1 MSYFGEDQSS
11 TSTEDFLSK
20 VVQEKGEQWK
30 DPATLA
36 KGYVSAQEFI
46 KKLQQEKDELL
57 QDLKKQDYAKEV
69 LETLKSPKPAVVP
82 PETQMQTAPAVT
94 EQDLKALIQETIT
107 SAERQKT
114 AEQNVKTVDQKLNEM
129 FGTEAAKVVEERR
142 QELGLS
148 KEKLKEIASESPSAF
163 LRLIGEPQTKSDNRT
178 VQGTVNTSA
187 GLFNQNTS
195 VRNFQYYQKLR
206 KEKPSLY
213 HSPATRRQMEADAV
227 AMGAKFYQ

>member
-1 MSYFGEDQSS
+1 MSVFNGEDQ
-11 TSTEDFLSK
+11 STEDFLSK
-20 VVQEKGEQWK
+20 VVEEKGEQWK

-69 LETLKSPKPAVVP
+69 LDTLKTPKPAVP
-82 PETQMQTAPAVT
+82 PETQMHTAPAVT

-107 SAERQKT
+107 GTERQKT
-114 AEQNVKTVDQKLNEM
+114 AEQNVKAVDQKLNEL
-129 FGTEAAKVVEERR
+129 FGTDARKVVLERG

-148 KEKLKEIASESPSAF
+148 LNKLQEIASESPSAF
-163 LRLIGEPQTKSDNRT
+163 LRLIGEAPTKSENRT
-178 VQGTVNTSA
+178 VQGTVNTAS

-195 VRNFQYYQKLR
+195 VRNMDYYSKLR

-227 AMGAKFYQ
+227 TMGAKFYQ

>member
-1 MSYFGEDQSS
+1 MSVFGEDQSS
-11 TSTEDFLSK
+11 IATEDFLTK

-36 KGYVSAQEFI
+36 KGYVSAQDFI

-69 LETLKSPKPAVVP
+69 LETLKNPKPNVP
-82 PETQMQTAPAVT
+82 PETQTQTAPVVN
-94 EQDLKALIQETIT
+94 ELDLKALIQETIT
-107 SAERQKT
+107 SGEKQKT
-114 AEQNVKTVDQKLNEM
+114 AEQNVKAVDQKLNEL
-129 FGTEAAKVVEERR
+129 FGTDAKKIVQERG

-148 KEKLKEIASESPSAF
+148 LSKLQEIASESPSAF
-163 LRLIGEPQTKSDNRT
+163 LRLIGEAPTKSDNRT
-178 VQGTVNTSA
+178 VQGTVNTAS
-187 GLFNQNTS
+187 GLFSQNTS
-195 VRNFQYYQKLR
+195 VRNMEYYSKLR

>member
-1 MSYFGEDQSS
+1 MSVFNGEDQ
-11 TSTEDFLSK
+11 STEDFLLK

-46 KKLQQEKDELL
+46 KKLQQEKEELL

-69 LETLKSPKPAVVP
+69 LETLKTPKPNVP
-82 PETQMQTAPAVT
+82 QETQTQTAPVVN

-107 SAERQKT
+107 SSERQKT
-114 AEQNVKTVDQKLNEM
+114 AEQNIKAVDQKLNEL
-129 FGTEAAKVVEERR
+129 FGTDAGKVVQERS
-142 QELGLS
+142 QELGMPLS
-148 KEKLKEIASESPSAF
+148 KLKEIASESPSAF
-163 LRLIGEPQTKSDNRT
+163 LRLIGEAPTKSDNRT
-178 VQGTVNTSA
+178 VQGTVNTAA

-195 VRNFQYYQKLR
+195 TRNFQYYAKLR

-213 HSPATRRQMEADAV
+213 HSPSIRRQMEADAV
-227 AMGAKFYQ
+227 AMGTKFYQ